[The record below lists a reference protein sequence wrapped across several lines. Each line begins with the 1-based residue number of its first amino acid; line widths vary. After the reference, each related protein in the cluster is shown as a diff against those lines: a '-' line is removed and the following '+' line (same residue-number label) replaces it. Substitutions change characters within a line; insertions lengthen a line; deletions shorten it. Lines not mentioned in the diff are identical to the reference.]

1 MFCSCFELFISVGLQ
16 QTAGL
21 PSLMPIF
28 ADDAS
33 LYSSCICSG
42 SVIFVWSLKV
52 VFSEKQSHII
62 NFFRSYKM
70 TLVITNAVAFANIVL
85 DLPVDCAK
93 FICVYYK
100 FISLMPDDS
109 LERKGSNE
117 NWKPVSAL
125 LPLPMQSV
133 NPRHVCIV
141 VLQHKGE

>member
-1 MFCSCFELFISVGLQ
+1 
-16 QTAGL
+16 
-21 PSLMPIF
+21 
-28 ADDAS
+28 
-33 LYSSCICSG
+33 
-42 SVIFVWSLKV
+42 
-52 VFSEKQSHII
+52 
-62 NFFRSYKM
+62 M